1 MSWETPLAFW
11 GLVPVLFLGL
21 LRLRFR
27 GRSAVTFS
35 SVHALSGVT
44 RSRRHRLMWLPD
56 AVFLLAALALVLA
69 LARPQLEVT
78 QYEEEHKGI
87 AIEIVVDISSSM
99 DMDVDARGTR
109 RSRLEVAK
117 QVVESFVVGDGNALG
132 GRPHDLIGIIT
143 FARYTDTVCP
153 LTLGHD
159 AVVQLTRDIT
169 IGDRPNEDGT
179 AYGDATALAAAHLA
193 MYESRT
199 LKREDELIKSK
210 VIVLLTDGENN
221 SGEQSPLVAAALAK
235 EWGIKIYTISLGE
248 KPSNLKLEIQG
259 EAIVV
264 PPDESVTEET
274 LRKMAEMTGG
284 IFRTAYDLDSLESVY
299 AEIDQLERSDLRPIQ
314 YADREEVFWMFAL
327 FGVLGLVVELG
338 LRSTVFRRV
347 P

>member
-11 GLVPVLFLGL
+11 AVIPVVLLGF

-27 GRSAVTFS
+27 GRSAVSFS
-35 SVHALSGVT
+35 STHALGQVPA
-44 RSRRHRLMWLPD
+44 SRRQQLMWLPD
-56 AVFLLAALALVLA
+56 AIFLIALLALVFA
-69 LARPQLEVT
+69 LARPQRDVT
-78 QYEEEHKGI
+78 QFQEEHKGI
-87 AIEIVVDISSSM
+87 AIEMVVDISSSM

-109 RSRLEVAK
+109 RSRLAVAK
-117 QVVESFVVGDGNALG
+117 QVVEAFVAGDGEVLS
-132 GRPHDLIGIIT
+132 GRPHDLIGVIT
-143 FARYTDTVCP
+143 FARYADTVCP
-153 LTLGHD
+153 LTLAHD
-159 AVVQLTRDIT
+159 AVVQLTRDIE

-193 MYESRT
+193 MYERRI
-199 LKREDELIKSK
+199 LNRDDDLIKSK

-248 KPSNLKLEIQG
+248 KPRDQVLEVEGQSI
-259 EAIVV
+259 AV
-264 PPDESVTEET
+264 PPQESVTEMT
-274 LRKMAEMTGG
+274 LRQMAEMTGG

-314 YADREEVFWMFAL
+314 YTDKEEIFWLFAL
-327 FGVLGLVVELG
+327 AGVLGLVLDMG
-338 LRSTVFRRV
+338 LRSTIFRRV

>member
-132 GRPHDLIGIIT
+132 GVR
-143 FARYTDTVCP
+143 
-153 LTLGHD
+153 
-159 AVVQLTRDIT
+159 
-169 IGDRPNEDGT
+169 
-179 AYGDATALAAAHLA
+179 
-193 MYESRT
+193 
-199 LKREDELIKSK
+199 
-210 VIVLLTDGENN
+210 
-221 SGEQSPLVAAALAK
+221 
-235 EWGIKIYTISLGE
+235 
-248 KPSNLKLEIQG
+248 
-259 EAIVV
+259 
-264 PPDESVTEET
+264 
-274 LRKMAEMTGG
+274 MT
-284 IFRTAYDLDSLESVY
+284 
-299 AEIDQLERSDLRPIQ
+299 
-314 YADREEVFWMFAL
+314 
-327 FGVLGLVVELG
+327 
-338 LRSTVFRRV
+338 
-347 P
+347 